1 MDPIASFS
9 GLASGID
16 WRKMVD
22 QIIQVESRPISLYE
36 GQIQDAEDEQS
47 AWEAFQSKVGDL
59 DSAVSGLA
67 DASAFAEFS
76 TTVSG
81 YSSATGAP
89 VSASVD
95 STASAGAH
103 QVKILQ
109 MATNEKLGS
118 DVFSSRTE
126 ALGISGEFLVNGV
139 AVQVDATDSVDDV
152 VSAFNRANTG
162 TGASGVTASV
172 LTTGAEEYHIVL
184 TSDDSGARGID
195 VADGSG
201 GALLSLG
208 FLDGSTEVKNTTS
221 DGARSD
227 GFVSSTGTLGTLLSL
242 QDAPSPAAVTLA
254 AGSTNEF
261 TATLDLSTMSLSDV
275 ADEINTAAAAAG
287 SSVTASVV
295 TETDDAGTTSY
306 RLDIDGTT
314 SFTDANGILETLGIL
329 EGGRS
334 DVTEVLQSGSAF
346 TDGDGSTTATGSTVL
361 TDLWLEG
368 AATGVTAG
376 DTFSLSGTRGDGST
390 FTKTYTVGVGDT
402 LQDLVDALNSSIDG
416 FGAGDRS
423 ASAAVAGDGSL
434 TVTDGTAGGS
444 QLALSIV
451 ANNEGG
457 GTLDFGDFSVSQAGR
472 AREIVAGLDAQLE
485 VDGTF
490 LTRSSNSVSDV
501 VAGVT
506 LKALAVSDT
515 AVTVDVDR
523 NVQAISG
530 AIQELADTYNALS
543 EWVSDQF
550 SGAGAEEGVENKP
563 LSGNSVLRQM
573 RSNLSSAMR
582 SQLTA
587 AVGGDLTRLADVGIE
602 IDRDGLFQVDS
613 ETLNNALATDMDSV
627 IRLFGDFGTGSVNA
641 LDYVQASDETTP
653 GTYDVE
659 ITQAA
664 AQAAVTGSGF
674 GGTYADDGTP
684 DTLTVRDLGTSSNY
698 SVALS
703 DGMSLSE
710 IVEALNSEFNS
721 PEVHQVQ
728 ASETMY
734 SDAVGTEATDSTLL
748 QDLYAADGSSFGV
761 ADGDVITLSGTR
773 ADGSSFLE
781 ELSVTDVTTQT
792 LGDLRAAV
800 ESAVGSSEAVTW
812 EEGNLTVTAQ
822 STGRSALS
830 LSISSNNAG
839 GGSLSFG
846 AVDTVTEG
854 RSTVDITASDEGGEL
869 RLAHDDY
876 GSSAGFEIS
885 YAAGGADGTA
895 SLGLTA
901 GTHTGTDVAGT
912 IGGRAATG
920 SGRLL
925 TGDEETDVE
934 GLMIRYEGADTG
946 SVGNI
951 TFSRGIASAVSVQTD
966 LLMGSEAG
974 SIEDVIEGM
983 DPMVERLN
991 DRIDALEDRLD
1002 RRREF
1007 LIRKFSAM
1015 EEAMS
1020 QAQQQSQWLSAQFSA
1035 LSGGGFGL

>member
-641 LDYVQASDETTP
+641 LDYVHASDETTP

-1020 QAQQQSQWLSAQFSA
+1020 QAQQQSQVLSAQFSA